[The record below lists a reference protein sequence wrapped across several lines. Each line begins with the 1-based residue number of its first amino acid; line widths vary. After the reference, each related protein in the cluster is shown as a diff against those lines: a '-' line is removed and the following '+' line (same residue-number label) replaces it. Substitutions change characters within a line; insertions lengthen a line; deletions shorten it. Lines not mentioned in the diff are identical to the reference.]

1 MKKILST
8 LAITGACLAAGGC
21 ASILNSGPRTV
32 SINTQPSGAS
42 VTILTADSGSA
53 VHSGKTPMTVSLEPK
68 RGFFSGQTYK
78 VRLELQGYRT
88 DEIVL
93 RPQLSGW
100 YLGNILFGG
109 LIGLLIVD
117 PATGAMW
124 NITPERVD
132 RPLTAQQ
139 AEHLKSG
146 NGFLV
151 TMLAE
156 TTESERA
163 AMSKIN

>member
-1 MKKILST
+1 
-8 LAITGACLAAGGC
+8 
-21 ASILNSGPRTV
+21 
-32 SINTQPSGAS
+32 
-42 VTILTADSGSA
+42 
-53 VHSGKTPMTVSLEPK
+53 MTVSLEPK

-139 AEHLKSG
+139 AEYLKSG
-146 NGFLV
+146 KGFLV
-151 TMLAE
+151 TLLAE
-156 TTESERA
+156 TTESERT